1 MPDLPCVSVVMP
13 VYNGEKYLAEALDSI
28 LQQTFND
35 YELIVIDDGSTD
47 RSSAIIESYVK
58 KDRRVI
64 VHRQDNCGL
73 IMSLNQGCSL
83 ARGKYIA
90 RMDADDVSL
99 PQRLEKQLDY
109 LEQRP
114 DIGLLGTWIQDIG
127 PNGEPG
133 PIWPLPTTPASIR
146 WFLMFGNCIAHPSVM
161 GRREL
166 IQSLGYRSEAAHV
179 EDYDLWIRMSAVSRV
194 ANLPEVLVKYR
205 VLNQS
210 VSSQNLPVQ
219 QSQAAKLRQGLIA
232 ELLDPGDAP
241 FQVMTKDLL
250 LRLYSS
256 YRQKHSLSSGDESE
270 IVLDV
275 VRRLYLSGEISKSWG
290 PLLQLS
296 PKLLSLQTVR
306 KVLRFGTCYAMN
318 IRHGFTTQRRFSE

>member
-1 MPDLPCVSVVMP
+1 MP
-13 VYNGEKYLAEALDSI
+13 VYNAEKYLIEALDSI
-28 LQQTFND
+28 LQQTFHD

-47 RSSAIIESYVK
+47 RSSAIIESYAK

-109 LEQRP
+109 LEQRL

-166 IQSLGYRSEAAHV
+166 IQSLGYRAEAAHV

-210 VSSQNLPVQ
+210 ASSQNLPVQ
-219 QSQAAKLRQGLIA
+219 QSQAGKLRQSLMA
-232 ELLDPGDAP
+232 ELLDLGDAP
-241 FQVMTKDLL
+241 VQVITKDLL

-275 VRRLYLSGEISKSWG
+275 VRRLYLSGEISQTWG
-290 PLLQLS
+290 PLLHLF

-306 KVLRFGTCYAMN
+306 KVFRFGTSYAMN
-318 IRHGFTTQRRFSE
+318 IRRGFTSQRRFSE

>member
-1 MPDLPCVSVVMP
+1 MIANGEGSLNVDTSAHCAITPIPGDFSKSSEPWVCLMPDLPCVSVVLP

-73 IMSLNQGCSL
+73 IMSLNQGSSL

-127 PNGEPG
+127 PNGE
-133 PIWPLPTTPASIR
+133 
-146 WFLMFGNCIAHPSVM
+146 
-161 GRREL
+161 
-166 IQSLGYRSEAAHV
+166 
-179 EDYDLWIRMSAVSRV
+179 
-194 ANLPEVLVKYR
+194 
-205 VLNQS
+205 
-210 VSSQNLPVQ
+210 
-219 QSQAAKLRQGLIA
+219 
-232 ELLDPGDAP
+232 
-241 FQVMTKDLL
+241 
-250 LRLYSS
+250 
-256 YRQKHSLSSGDESE
+256 
-270 IVLDV
+270 
-275 VRRLYLSGEISKSWG
+275 
-290 PLLQLS
+290 
-296 PKLLSLQTVR
+296 
-306 KVLRFGTCYAMN
+306 
-318 IRHGFTTQRRFSE
+318 